1 MNVLVLGA
9 TGYVGGRLV
18 PELLAKGHSVRCFAR
33 TPEKLATRLWR
44 SEVDVVGGDANDVAA
59 LTHACTDMDAVVF
72 LIHAMDGQANFAKR
86 EAAIASAVRDAT
98 TAAGVARIIYLGG
111 LGDDDKKLSEHLS
124 SRHEVGTIL
133 REGSA
138 KVSELRAGVIIG
150 SGSASFEMLRNLV
163 EMLPAMVT
171 PKWVGT
177 RTQPIGIRDVLRY
190 LVGVLELDEDGIF
203 EIGGPDV
210 LTYHDMMRRYAELAG
225 LRRRLILPV
234 PLLTPRLSSLWVGL
248 VTPLPAGIARPLV
261 DSLITE
267 VTVSDD
273 RIRTLLPFPLMN
285 FDDAVRA
292 ALQRIQDLDVAST
305 WASAGPAGPA
315 VPSADDPSWA
325 GGKLFVDERRL
336 TTDIPAKDVFAT
348 ATSIGGRNGY
358 FSSRILWQVRG
369 AIDKA
374 VGGVGLRR
382 GRRHPTELCVG
393 DPIDFWRV
401 EALDPPN
408 LLRLRAEML
417 LPGTAWLEFH
427 VNELADGRTE
437 VVQRARFAPRG
448 IAGRA
453 YWYAVTP
460 FHGLIFPSM
469 LRHLLTHAKTRHAQL
484 SQTDGRA

>member
-18 PELLAKGHSVRCFAR
+18 PELLANGHTVRCFAR
-33 TPEKLATRLWR
+33 TPQKLATRPWR
-44 SEVDVVGGDANDVAA
+44 SQVDVYAGDANDVTA
-59 LTHACTDMDAVVF
+59 LTAACDGIDAVVF
-72 LIHAMDGQANFAKR
+72 LIHAMDGQANFSAR
-86 EAAIASAVRDAT
+86 EAMMAKAARDAT
-98 TAAGVARIIYLGG
+98 TAAKVDRLIYLGG
-111 LGDDDKKLSEHLS
+111 LGDDSTKLSEHLA
-124 SRHEVGTIL
+124 SRHKVGAIL

-138 KVSELRAGVIIG
+138 RVTELRAGVIIG
-150 SGSASFEMLRNLV
+150 SGSASFEMLRHLV

-177 RTQPIGIRDVLRY
+177 RTQPIGIRDVLHY

-248 VTPLPAGIARPLV
+248 VTPLPTGIARPLV
-261 DSLITE
+261 ASLVTE

-273 RIRTLLPFPLMN
+273 RIRTLLPFELMR

-315 VPSADDPSWA
+315 VPNADDPLWA

-336 TTDIPAKDVFAT
+336 TTTVPVDDVFAT
-348 ATSIGGRNGY
+348 VMSIGGRNGY
-358 FSSRILWQVRG
+358 FSSRGLWRVRG

-374 VGGVGLRR
+374 IGGIGLRR

-401 EALDPPN
+401 EALEPPR

-427 VNELADGRTE
+427 VTPTADGRTL

-448 IAGRA
+448 VAGRA

-460 FHGLIFPSM
+460 FHRFVFPSM
-469 LRHLLTHAKTRHAQL
+469 LRRLVDRAGT
-484 SQTDGRA
+484 QTVGL

>member
-18 PELLAKGHSVRCFAR
+18 PELLAAGHRVRCFAR
-33 TPEKLATRLWR
+33 TPEKLATRPWR
-44 SEVDVVGGDANDVAA
+44 SDVDVVAGDANDIAA
-59 LTHACTDMDAVVF
+59 LTDACTDMDAVIF
-72 LIHAMDGQANFAKR
+72 LIHAMDGQANFAQR
-86 EAAIASAVRDAT
+86 EAAIARAVRDAT
-98 TAAGVARIIYLGG
+98 TATGVKRLVYLGG
-111 LGDDDKKLSEHLS
+111 LGDDDKNLSEHLS
-124 SRHEVGTIL
+124 SRHVVGTIL
-133 REGSA
+133 RESSA
-138 KVSELRAGVIIG
+138 RVSELRAGVIIG
-150 SGSASFEMLRNLV
+150 SGSTSFEMLRHLV

-177 RTQPIGIRDVLRY
+177 RTQPIGIGDVLRY
-190 LVGVLELDEDGIF
+190 LVGVLELDADGIF

-234 PLLTPRLSSLWVGL
+234 PLLTPRLSSLWIGL

-261 DSLITE
+261 DSLVTE
-267 VTVSDD
+267 VTVTDD
-273 RIRTLLPFPLMN
+273 RIRSLLPFELMN

-315 VPSADDPSWA
+315 VPAADDPSWA
-325 GGKLFVDERRL
+325 GGKLFVDEQRL
-336 TTDIPAKDVFAT
+336 TTHASLTDVFAT
-348 ATSIGGRNGY
+348 ITSIGGRNGY
-358 FSSRILWQVRG
+358 FSSQLLWRLRG
-369 AIDKA
+369 TIDKA
-374 VGGVGLRR
+374 VGGIGLRR
-382 GRRHPTELCVG
+382 GRRHPTELWVG

-401 EALDPPN
+401 EALDPPH

-427 VNELADGRTE
+427 VKTLANGRTG
-437 VVQRARFAPRG
+437 VIQRARFAPRG

-460 FHGLIFPSM
+460 FHRFVFPAM
-469 LRHLLTHAKTRHAQL
+469 LRRLIRHAE
-484 SQTDGRA
+484 TRNAK

>member
-18 PELLAKGHSVRCFAR
+18 PELLAHGHTVRCLAR
-33 TPEKLATRLWR
+33 TPQKLATRQWR
-44 SEVDVVGGDANDVAA
+44 GDAEVVAGDINDVDVLTAACSDIDV
-59 LTHACTDMDAVVF
+59 VVF
-72 LIHAMDGQANFAKR
+72 LVHAMDGQGDFAAR
-86 EAAIASAVRDAT
+86 EQALARAVRDAT
-98 TAAGVARIIYLGG
+98 TAAGVKRIVYLGG
-111 LGDDDKKLSEHLS
+111 LGDDRADLSEHLS
-124 SRHEVGTIL
+124 SRHAVGEVL
-133 REGSA
+133 REGTA
-138 KVSELRAGVIIG
+138 EVTELRAGVIIG
-150 SGSASFEMLRNLV
+150 SGSASFEMLRHLV

-190 LVGVLELDEDGIF
+190 LVGVIDLDETGIF

-261 DSLITE
+261 DSLVTE
-267 VTVSDD
+267 VVVHDD
-273 RIRTLLPFPLMN
+273 RIRTVLPFDLMT
-285 FDDAVRA
+285 FDEAVTA

-305 WASAGPAGPA
+305 WASAGPYGPA

-325 GGKLFVDERRL
+325 GGKLYVDERVVD
-336 TTDIPAKDVFAT
+336 TDLPIDHVFAT
-348 ATSIGGRNGY
+348 VTSIGGKNGY
-358 FSSRILWQVRG
+358 FSSRILWRIRG
-369 AIDKA
+369 AMDKA
-374 VGGVGLRR
+374 VGGIGLRR

-401 EALDPPN
+401 EALDPPT

-417 LPGTAWLEFH
+417 LPGNAWLEFH
-427 VNELADGRTE
+427 LSPLPSGGTRVL
-437 VVQRARFAPRG
+437 QRARYAPRG
-448 IAGRA
+448 LAGRA
-453 YWYAVTP
+453 YWYAVAP
-460 FHGLIFPSM
+460 FHGFVFPTM
-469 LRHLLTHAKTRHAQL
+469 IRRLTAHATATLPNH
-484 SQTDGRA
+484 

>member
-9 TGYVGGRLV
+9 TGYVGGRLI
-18 PELLAKGHSVRCFAR
+18 PELLAHRHQVRCFAR
-33 TPEKLATRLWR
+33 TPQKLATRPWR
-44 SEVDVVGGDANDVAA
+44 SNVEVFAGDANDVDA
-59 LTHACTDMDAVVF
+59 LTAACQDIDAVVF
-72 LIHAMDGQANFAKR
+72 LIHAMDGQANFAAR
-86 EAAIASAVRDAT
+86 EAAIARAVRDAT
-98 TAAGVARIIYLGG
+98 TAAGVERLIYLGG
-111 LGDDDKKLSEHLS
+111 LGDDDTDLSEHLM

-138 KVSELRAGVIIG
+138 RVIELRAGVIIG
-150 SGSASFEMLRNLV
+150 SGSASFEMLRHLV

-190 LVGVLELDEDGIF
+190 LVGVLDITEDGIF

-210 LTYHDMMRRYAELAG
+210 LTYRDMMRRYAELAG

-248 VTPLPAGIARPLV
+248 VTPLPTGIARPLV
-261 DSLITE
+261 DSLVTE
-267 VTVSDD
+267 VTVSND
-273 RIRTLLPFPLMN
+273 RIRTLVPFELMR
-285 FDDAVRA
+285 FDDAVNA

-325 GGKLFVDERRL
+325 GGKLYVDERQL
-336 TTDIPAKDVFAT
+336 VTDLPAEAVFAT
-348 ATSIGGRNGY
+348 VTSIGGRNGY
-358 FSSRILWQVRG
+358 FSSQLLWRVRG

-374 VGGVGLRR
+374 IGGIGLRR
-382 GRRHPTELCVG
+382 GRRHPTELSVG

-401 EALDPPN
+401 EALEPPR

-427 VNELADGRTE
+427 LEETPSGQTAVT
-437 VVQRARFAPRG
+437 QRARFAPRG
-448 IAGRA
+448 VAGRA

-469 LRHLLTHAKTRHAQL
+469 LKHLLAHAEKTHTAA
-484 SQTDGRA
+484 

>member
-18 PELLAKGHSVRCFAR
+18 PELLAKGHTVRCFAR
-33 TPEKLATRLWR
+33 TPDKLATRPWR
-44 SEVDVVGGDANDVAA
+44 GDVEVVAGDANDVAT
-59 LTHACTDMDAVVF
+59 LTQACSGIDAVIF
-72 LIHAMDGQANFAKR
+72 LIHAMDGQANFAQR
-86 EAAIASAVRDAT
+86 EAAIAAAVRDAT
-98 TAAGVARIIYLGG
+98 TQAGVDRLVYLGG
-111 LGDDDKKLSEHLS
+111 LGDDDTDLSEHLS
-124 SRHEVGTIL
+124 SRHQVGAIL

-138 KVSELRAGVIIG
+138 RVTELRAGVIIG
-150 SGSASFEMLRNLV
+150 SGSASFEMLRHLV

-190 LVGVLELDEDGIF
+190 LVGVLEINEDGIF

-261 DSLITE
+261 DSLVTE
-267 VTVSDD
+267 VTVAND
-273 RIRTLLPFPLMN
+273 RIRDLVPFELMN
-285 FDDAVRA
+285 FDEAVKA

-315 VPSADDPSWA
+315 VPSADDPSWS

-336 TTDIPAKDVFAT
+336 TTLVPAADVFAT
-348 ATSIGGRNGY
+348 VTSIGGRNGY
-358 FSSRILWQVRG
+358 FSSRLLWQVRG

-374 VGGVGLRR
+374 VGGIGLRR

-401 EALDPPN
+401 EALDPPR

-427 VNELADGRTE
+427 VMELANGRTG

-460 FHGLIFPSM
+460 FHRFVFPSM
-469 LRHLLTHAKTRHAQL
+469 LRRLLAHAEHRQTL
-484 SQTDGRA
+484 SA

>member
-1 MNVLVLGA
+1 MHVLVLGA
-9 TGYVGGRLV
+9 TGYVGGRLI
-18 PELLAKGHSVRCFAR
+18 PELIRHGHNVRCFAR
-33 TPEKLATRLWR
+33 TPEKLATRPWR
-44 SEVDVVGGDANDVAA
+44 ADVDVVAGDANDVAA
-59 LTHACTDMDAVVF
+59 LTAACADIDAVVF
-72 LIHAMDGQANFAKR
+72 LIHAMDGQANFAQR
-86 EAAIASAVRDAT
+86 EAVMARAVRDAT
-98 TAAGVARIIYLGG
+98 TAAGVKRVVYLGG
-111 LGDDDKKLSEHLS
+111 LGEDHTDLSEHLS
-124 SRHEVGTIL
+124 SRHQVGEIL
-133 REGSA
+133 RGGTA
-138 KVSELRAGVIIG
+138 KVTELRAGVIIG
-150 SGSASFEMLRNLV
+150 SGSASFEMLRHLV

-190 LVGVLELDEDGIF
+190 LVGVLEIDEQGIF

-261 DSLITE
+261 DSLVTE
-267 VTVSDD
+267 VVVNDD
-273 RIRTLLPFPLMN
+273 RIRTLLPFELMT
-285 FDDAVRA
+285 FDEAVKA

-325 GGKLFVDERRL
+325 GGKLFVDER
-336 TTDIPAKDVFAT
+336 TCDTDLPIAHVFAT
-348 ATSIGGRNGY
+348 VTSIGGKNGY
-358 FSSRILWQVRG
+358 FSSRLLWRIRG

-374 VGGVGLRR
+374 IGGIGLRR

-393 DPIDFWRV
+393 DAIDFWRV
-401 EALDPPN
+401 EALEAPV

-427 VNELADGRTE
+427 LEPLPNGGTRVR
-437 VVQRARFAPRG
+437 QRARYAPRG
-448 IAGRA
+448 VAGRA
-453 YWYAVTP
+453 YWYAVAP
-460 FHGLIFPSM
+460 FHGFVFPTMIRRLVAHVENS
-469 LRHLLTHAKTRHAQL
+469 RPFA
-484 SQTDGRA
+484 